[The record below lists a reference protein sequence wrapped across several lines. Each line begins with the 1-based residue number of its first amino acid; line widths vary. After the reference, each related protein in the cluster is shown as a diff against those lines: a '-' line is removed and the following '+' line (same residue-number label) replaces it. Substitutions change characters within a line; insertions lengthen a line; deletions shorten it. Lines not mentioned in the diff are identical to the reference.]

1 MKTEITKVLPNFVI
15 EKIMIINIGLNI
27 VVNLALRLWHKLK
40 FKQRKFL
47 NERKNES
54 EKYTNKE

>member
-1 MKTEITKVLPNFVI
+1 MTIKDMKTEITKVLPNFVI
-15 EKIMIINIGLNI
+15 EKIMIKNIGYNI
-27 VVNLALRLWHKLK
+27 LVNLALRLWHKLK

-54 EKYTNKE
+54 EK

>member
-1 MKTEITKVLPNFVI
+1 LTIKDMKTEITKVLPNFVI
-15 EKIMIINIGLNI
+15 EKIMIKNIGYNI
-27 VVNLALRLWHKLK
+27 LVNLALRLWHKLK

-54 EKYTNKE
+54 EK